1 MAGYDRALYQG
12 YLARIPMFSHCSP
25 EQLDVVAELG
35 DARSVE
41 AGHAAVTEGETTDG
55 FFVITSGT
63 ATVTRGGTS
72 VAALGVGDYFGE
84 LALFD
89 PAPRNATVTADGSLS
104 FVVMS
109 RADFRQ
115 ALDKVPELR
124 DALLHGMARRIHELD
139 QRV

>member
-12 YLARIPMFSHCSP
+12 YLARIPMFSHCTP
-25 EQLDVVAELG
+25 EQLDVVAEHG
-35 DARSVE
+35 DAGTAE
-41 AGHAAVTEGETTDG
+41 AGHAVVTEGATTDD
-55 FFVITSGT
+55 FYVITSGA
-63 ATVTRGGTS
+63 ATVSRGGTK
-72 VAALGVGDYFGE
+72 VATLGVGDYFGE

-89 PAPRNATVTADGSLS
+89 PAPRDASVTADGSLS

-109 RADFRQ
+109 RADFRA

-139 QRV
+139 QHI

>member
-1 MAGYDRALYQG
+1 
-12 YLARIPMFSHCSP
+12 
-25 EQLDVVAELG
+25 
-35 DARSVE
+35 
-41 AGHAAVTEGETTDG
+41 VTEGETTDD
-55 FFVITSGT
+55 FYVITSGT
-63 ATVTRGGTS
+63 ATVTRGGKK

-89 PAPRNATVTADGSLS
+89 PAPRDASVTADGSLS